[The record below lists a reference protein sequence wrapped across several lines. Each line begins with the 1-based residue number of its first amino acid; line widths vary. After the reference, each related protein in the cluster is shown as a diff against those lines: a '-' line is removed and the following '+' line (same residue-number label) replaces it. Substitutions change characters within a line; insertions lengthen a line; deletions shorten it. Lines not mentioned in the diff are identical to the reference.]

1 MLVDSLSASGYIVDN
16 FIDHLK
22 ASSVYEKDPDKYNV
36 VIVDLQ
42 SKSNHEVREIKNMN
56 KNVKILAITA
66 SEIDFNGIEIDGF
79 LKKPFHIDLL
89 VHMVRKLAKPTVTL
103 ANTYCLWRFIISITW
118 GSLFSLIT
126 IVFYDN
132 NKLYNFMEI
141 LVLD

>member
-42 SKSNHEVREIKNMN
+42 STSNQELREIKNMN

-66 SEIDFNGIEIDGF
+66 PEIDFNGIEIDGV
-79 LKKPFHIDLL
+79 LKKPFPVELL
-89 VHMVRKLAKPTVTL
+89 VQMIRKLAKPTVTL
-103 ANTYCLWRFIISITW
+103 ANTYCL
-118 GSLFSLIT
+118 
-126 IVFYDN
+126 
-132 NKLYNFMEI
+132 
-141 LVLD
+141 

>member
-1 MLVDSLSASGYIVDN
+1 MDNLTANGYIVDN

-42 SKSNHEVREIKNMN
+42 STSNHELMAIKNMN
-56 KNVKILAITA
+56 KNVKILAITS
-66 SEIDFNGIEIDGF
+66 SEIDLNGVEIDGV

-103 ANTYCLWRFIISITW
+103 PNTYCL
-118 GSLFSLIT
+118 
-126 IVFYDN
+126 
-132 NKLYNFMEI
+132 
-141 LVLD
+141 